1 VKAPRTERPGL
12 ALCDEALFLLRS
24 LPAVAWTIYLMGTGP
39 FLMGLLYFWTDM
51 TRGVVSEDRA
61 VSGALGLSALFVWMK
76 TCQAVFARRMWTQL
90 SGVERG
96 SGGVREWWR
105 IAMAQS
111 RIQPWGLLLI
121 PMSMAFTVPFGWVY
135 AYFQNATVIGVTE
148 PGRSLHSVALEQAK
162 LWPRQNHVGLGSISA
177 LGTIVFVDLLILLFI
192 APQLLIT
199 FFGVKEIFH
208 PSPWLLANT
217 TFLALVFSLS
227 YVVFDPM
234 AKAFYTLRCFY
245 GQSLTTG
252 EDLLARLTVVKASR
266 RVNQVGRAVKIA
278 AMLLFAACSLNAAEV
293 EPSVTVEKLDES
305 ITETLKGS
313 EYNWRLPREM
323 VEREETGGWLAN
335 FFERAVKWIGNVIQT
350 SLEWIGKQLGRLLRR
365 FTPGTGPD
373 LSGFSPPSISEVAML
388 LLILLTVGAIFYWA
402 KMWRRKARAPK
413 AQEASVVAIPDLR
426 REDVRADQLP
436 DDEWLALAT
445 KLAGEGELR
454 LAIRAL
460 FLSALATLA
469 GRQWI
474 TLAIF
479 KSNRDYEREMRR
491 RAGSA
496 AQALSAF
503 GALTAIYNRIWYG
516 LHEPSPE
523 MVNECHEN
531 LRVLKS

>member
-1 VKAPRTERPGL
+1 MKAPRTEKSGL
-12 ALCDEALFLLRS
+12 VLCDEALFLLRS
-24 LPAVAWTIYLMGTGP
+24 LPAGAWTIYLAGTGP

-96 SGGVREWWR
+96 SGGAGEWWR

-121 PMSMAFTVPFGWVY
+121 PLSMAFTVPFGWVY

-148 PGRSLHSVALEQAK
+148 AGRSLHSVALEQAK

-177 LGTIVFVDLLILLFI
+177 LGTIVFIDLLIVLFI

-227 YVVFDPM
+227 YVAFDPL

-252 EDLLARLTVVKASR
+252 EDLLARLTALKSAR
-266 RVNQVGRAVKIA
+266 RANQVGPAVKVA
-278 AMLLFAACSLNAAEV
+278 AMLLVAACSLNAAEAA
-293 EPSVTVEKLDES
+293 TAEKLDES
-305 ITETLKGS
+305 ISETLKGS

-323 VEREETGGWLAN
+323 VEREGTGGWMAN
-335 FFERAVKWIGNVIQT
+335 FFERAVKWIGNVIET
-350 SLEWIGKQLGRLLRR
+350 SLEWIGKQLGKLFRR
-365 FTPGTGPD
+365 FAPTTGPD
-373 LSGFSPPSISEVAML
+373 FSGFSPPSIGEVAML
-388 LLILLTVGAIFYWA
+388 LLILLTLGAIFYWG
-402 KMWRRKARAPK
+402 KMWRRRSRTPK
-413 AQEASVVAIPDLR
+413 APEASVVAIPDLR
-426 REDVRADQLP
+426 REDVTADQLP
-436 DDEWLALAT
+436 DDQWQALAT
-445 KLAGEGELR
+445 KLAGDGELR

-491 RAGSA
+491 RAGSMS
-496 AQALSAF
+496 QALSAF

-523 MVNECHEN
+523 MVTECHEN